1 MIQKMLIT
9 GLSTLLLSAVSYA
22 QINFNSLYSR
32 FVRVSGSVTT
42 RIDTVETRTVVNNG
56 NAVTKLSF
64 VYTPTGT
71 TYIKDSI
78 PRIRQDSI
86 ETTLSFNLPAEFA
99 VDSMWLW
106 INGERIEAKIQDRA
120 LATAQYQQ
128 IVGYRLDPALLQYSG
143 NGYYNLRVFPAFTNV
158 SRRIELQFHH
168 TFDEA
173 VSNKVSAAIPINFDS
188 LGSSYIYKQ
197 INVAKASFSTLDNA
211 EYTINFPGIG
221 SGSFS
226 KGTSL
231 VILTNNVNKI
241 APGVISRDDP
251 SGSNEH
257 LWIAKDAVRQK
268 ISAGINVQ
276 IADTNVT
283 FDKEPQT
290 RIIAIDIKNNLWN
303 WNNYYKSRADF
314 LGQTYTT
321 NSYYKDIDILNRMQ
335 KYVLLCLEHY
345 LGSTDKFN
353 IVFGGKTVT
362 TLFDQPMQA
371 NPEYIKQAM
380 EAILKFT
387 PDTGSTTEKVVAEA
401 VKQASSDVI
410 ILISDMFEPIDYY
423 TYDKSVYTVTN
434 NGKLYNET
442 FDKIAEIVDSSEVTL
457 FTIDDNYRLSQISY
471 TSGGFRLGSL
481 LNIYNIEYKFEVV
494 DGRRVK
500 IPMMPPLFGSRNSSG
515 IRAIKITSD
524 KLQNIVYTV
533 DGYSYVWL
541 SDVTDMRMAA
551 VPYYYTYNQTN
562 SQIHIAGQANTAL
575 DDKVTFTV
583 RGKLGG
589 LKFSKVFVA
598 STDQYSPGVQG
609 SVQWA
614 FRYAEEMAALNF
626 TKFANDIKNIGIQY
640 HLMTRQTSLLA
651 LEPGIE
657 MWKDTLYSPQQVT
670 SLDEV
675 PSTVRGA
682 SEMADVSYAKSNGAP
697 TVASGSGMD
706 IDGISLTDLVS
717 RNGIT
722 DISSP
727 NSMSTPTFRGISAF
741 YKNGA
746 IRISG
751 ADIKERIVLQLL
763 DLKGRIVVQKILSK
777 NDLTGPTFNWSLDLK
792 SSGISSGFYMLHI
805 TGNATNQVLR
815 LPISSR

>member
-1 MIQKMLIT
+1 
-9 GLSTLLLSAVSYA
+9 
-22 QINFNSLYSR
+22 
-32 FVRVSGSVTT
+32 
-42 RIDTVETRTVVNNG
+42 
-56 NAVTKLSF
+56 
-64 VYTPTGT
+64 
-71 TYIKDSI
+71 
-78 PRIRQDSI
+78 
-86 ETTLSFNLPAEFA
+86 
-99 VDSMWLW
+99 MWLW

-158 SRRIELQFHH
+158 SRKIELQFHH
-168 TFDEA
+168 TFDEGA
-173 VSNKVSAAIPINFDS
+173 SNKVSAAIPINFDS

-197 INVAKASFSTLDNA
+197 ITVAKASFSTLDNA

-221 SGSFS
+221 TGTFS
-226 KGTSL
+226 KATSIIL
-231 VILTNNVNKI
+231 LTNNVNKI

-251 SGSNEH
+251 SGPNEH

-283 FDKEPQT
+283 FEKEPQT
-290 RIIAIDIKNNLWN
+290 RIIAIDIKNGIWN

-345 LGSTDKFN
+345 LGTADKFN

-371 NPEYIKQAM
+371 HPEYIKQAM

-387 PDTGSTTEKVVAEA
+387 PDTGSSTEKVVAEA

-410 ILISDMFEPIDYY
+410 ILISDLFEPINYY

-434 NGKLYNET
+434 SGKMYNET

-481 LNIYNIEYKFEVV
+481 LNIFNIEYKFEVV

-551 VPYYYTYNQTN
+551 VPYYYTYNQTS
-562 SQIHIAGQANTAL
+562 SQIHIAGQTSTPL
-575 DDKVTFTV
+575 DDKITFTV

-589 LKFSKVFVA
+589 LKFSKVFIA

-609 SVQWA
+609 CVQWA
-614 FRYAEEMAALNF
+614 FRYSEEMAALNF
-626 TKFANDIKNIGIQY
+626 TKFATDIKNIGIQY

-682 SEMADVSYAKSNGAP
+682 SEMVDVSYAKSNGAP
-697 TVASGSGMD
+697 TTASGSGMD

-717 RNGIT
+717 RNGIA
-722 DISSP
+722 DIASP
-727 NSMSTPTFRGISAF
+727 NSMSISKFRGISAF

-746 IRISG
+746 IRISC
-751 ADIKERIVLQLL
+751 ADIKDRMVLQLF
-763 DLKGRIVVQKILSK
+763 DLKGLIVVQKVISK
-777 NDLTGPTFNWSLDLK
+777 YDFTGQTFNWSLDLK

-805 TGNATNQVLR
+805 TGNATSRVLR